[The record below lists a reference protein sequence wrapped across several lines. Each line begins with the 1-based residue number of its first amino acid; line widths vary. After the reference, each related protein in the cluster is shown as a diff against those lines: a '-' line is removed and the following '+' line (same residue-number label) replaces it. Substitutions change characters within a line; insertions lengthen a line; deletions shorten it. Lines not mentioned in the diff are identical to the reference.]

1 MAEPLPKKPKRS
13 SLLPDLTSMEAQRSS
28 DRQAIRAVQNAYE
41 EIRQVNLE
49 CLSGKRLEKLDDDVK
64 LFWLMAKY
72 GVIPC
77 MKAMVAMR
85 AIPSSLKN
93 QQAHKYVCRVVDA
106 GP

>member
-13 SLLPDLTSMEAQRSS
+13 SLLPDLKSMEAQRSS

-49 CLSGKRLEKLDDDVK
+49 CLNGKRLEKLDDDVK
-64 LFWLMAKY
+64 LLAKY
-72 GVIPC
+72 RVIPC

-85 AIPSSLKN
+85 SWMMM
-93 QQAHKYVCRVVDA
+93 
-106 GP
+106 

>member
-13 SLLPDLTSMEAQRSS
+13 SLLPDLKSMEAQRSS

-49 CLSGKRLEKLDDDVK
+49 CLSGKTLGKLDVDVK

-85 AIPSSLKN
+85 AIPSSLTKE
-93 QQAHKYVCRVVDA
+93 QVHKYVCRNVFSVV
-106 GP
+106 